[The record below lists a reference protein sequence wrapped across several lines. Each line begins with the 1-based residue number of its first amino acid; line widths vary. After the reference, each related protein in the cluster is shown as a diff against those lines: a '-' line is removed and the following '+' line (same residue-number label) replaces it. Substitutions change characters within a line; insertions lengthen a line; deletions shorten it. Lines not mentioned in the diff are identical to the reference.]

1 MTTMGVQQTLEVA
14 TGWLELGLADEALV
28 ELESIRGDVKTSRDV
43 LELKLEAQMV
53 DEQWNS
59 ASETARILCIK
70 VSHEPRFFLHAAF
83 CLHET
88 GDTLAAC
95 NWLMRGPRSLH
106 QMAIFHY
113 NIACYLWTLGQGRRA
128 KSHLHKAISMDE
140 DLVEVARMDCD
151 LYGIGPIPWRPL
163 RA

>member
-1 MTTMGVQQTLEVA
+1 MGVQQTLEVA
-14 TGWLELGLADEALV
+14 TGWLELGLADEALF
-28 ELESIRGDVKTSRDV
+28 ELESIRGDVKTSRNV
-43 LELKLEAQMV
+43 LEIKLEAQMV

-70 VSHEPRFFLHAAF
+70 ASDEPKFFLHAAF

-88 GDTLAAC
+88 GDTFAAC

-113 NIACYLWTLGQGRRA
+113 NIACYFWTLGEGRRA

-140 DLVEVARMDCD
+140 DLIEFARNDCD
-151 LYGIGPIPWRPL
+151 LFGIGPISSQQL